1 MTVDQPRLVLGCAKM
16 KNENHSSVLEGLSLS
31 GWDRSTN
38 EQTEEHQGST
48 RESDILRHIGKGKL
62 QLG

>member
-1 MTVDQPRLVLGCAKM
+1 M
-16 KNENHSSVLEGLSLS
+16 KNEDHSSVLEGLSLS

-38 EQTEEHQGST
+38 EQTEEHQSST
-48 RESDILRHIGKGKL
+48 RESDILRLIGKGKL